1 MTTRITT
8 SRRADG
14 ITLLKISG
22 PERRNILDETSY
34 AQLIDALAAA
44 EADDE
49 VKVLIITGSEN
60 CFTAGNDLANYKA
73 LAQATEVPAIT
84 FLRRLHA
91 FPKPVIAA
99 AEGLALGLGSSILMH
114 CDFAYAGNSTTFY
127 LPFVNFALTPLGAT
141 TLMLPK
147 LAGNKAASEMLM
159 LGASLSAS
167 RACELGLLTDTTPD
181 GMALEQAFDS
191 ASRLLSKPFDALL
204 ATKALLREGDA
215 EAIGHAFDR
224 EEQQLLERCRSPEA
238 QGAIDAFFAK
248 QVSSGKGRSG

>member
-1 MTTRITT
+1 MATRITT

-22 PERRNILDETSY
+22 PERRNILDEANY
-34 AQLIDALAAA
+34 AQLIEALAAA

-73 LAQATEVPAIT
+73 LAEATEVPAIT

-114 CDFAYAGNSTTFY
+114 CDFAYAGSSTTFY

-141 TLMLPK
+141 TYLLPK
-147 LAGNKAASEMLM
+147 LAGNKAASDMLM
-159 LGASLSAS
+159 LGNTFSAA

-181 GMALEQAFDS
+181 GMALEQAFS
-191 ASRLLSKPFDALL
+191 CASRLIAKSFDALL
-204 ATKALLREGDA
+204 ATKALLRAGDA
-215 EAIGHAFDR
+215 EAISHAFDR

-238 QGAIDAFFAK
+238 QAAIDGFFNRLH
-248 QVSSGKGRSG
+248 G

>member
-1 MTTRITT
+1 MATRITT

-14 ITLLKISG
+14 ITLLKISC
-22 PERRNILDETSY
+22 PERRNILDEASY
-34 AQLIDALAAA
+34 AQLIEALTAV
-44 EADDE
+44 EADDA

-60 CFTAGNDLANYKA
+60 CFTAGNDLANYRA
-73 LAQATEVPAIT
+73 LAEATEVPAIT

-141 TLMLPK
+141 TYMLPK
-147 LAGNKAASEMLM
+147 LAGSKAASEMLM
-159 LGASLSAS
+159 LGSSFSATS
-167 RACELGLLTDTTPD
+167 ACELGLLTDTTPD
-181 GMALEQAFDS
+181 GMALEQAYTC
-191 ASRLLSKPFDALL
+191 ATRLIAKPFAALL

-215 EAIGHAFDR
+215 EAIGRAFDR

-238 QGAIDAFFAK
+238 QAAIDGFF
-248 QVSSGKGRSG
+248 SRPHG